1 MLRTPNLGIEAKLEF
16 TDSDFRIVRQGNFVR
31 CGVTAQPI
39 PLDEL
44 RYWSAER
51 QEAYAS
57 PAAVIERLR
66 TESRAG

>member
-1 MLRTPNLGIEAKLEF
+1 MLRTPNFGLEAVLEF
-16 TDSDFRIVRQGNFVR
+16 TDSDFHIVRQGHFVR
-31 CGVTAQPI
+31 CGVTGQPI

-66 TESRAG
+66 RESSPA